1 MNLAQ
6 KPVEI
11 NRAEKRELMRVP
23 GIGLKG
29 AEAILSARRTGKLRD
44 LTALR
49 KLGIVVARAA
59 PFLLLDGKRP
69 AAQLAM
75 F

>member
-1 MNLAQ
+1 L
-6 KPVEI
+6 
-11 NRAEKRELMRVP
+11 LRVP

-29 AEAILSARRTGKLRD
+29 ADAILHARRTGKVRD

-49 KLGIVVARAA
+49 KMGILVARAA
-59 PFLLLDGKRP
+59 PFLLLDGRRP
-69 AAQLAM
+69 ESQLSM